1 MEEKKQRIIERVKAI
16 QEQRIL
22 NAVVSNEL
30 TAMAKEIDRHFQRTL
45 KRIDRAQAEH

>member
-1 MEEKKQRIIERVKAI
+1 MEEKKQRIIETVKSI

-22 NAVVSNEL
+22 NDGISHEL
-30 TAMAKEIDRHFQRTL
+30 SAMAKEIDRHFQKTL